1 MEWLGTM
8 LRWLQLT
15 SGVVLLG
22 GFALLLLAPADH
34 TSPAATRWQRVVMAV
49 APWLLALSLVAAVG
63 LLMLQAASVSG
74 RGEAV
79 FEGAEW
85 LRLLERTRYGAVWQV
100 RQAIALLMLLLLLA
114 REPLFTR
121 FGERAVTVAL
131 LGLAVAMNAS
141 AAFSGHGAAT
151 EPVWLAGT
159 GHALHLLAAGAW
171 AGALPAL
178 AYGVYLA
185 ASGHDPLWRPM
196 FALLLRR
203 FSLLAT
209 ICVALIVASGLLIT
223 YLQFGAPTRWPARS
237 DDLLGGLMTVIER
250 SFAPLL
256 STPFGLQVLAKLVLL
271 ALVLLL
277 AARIRWVWM
286 PRLGSGAHGQGGVW
300 RAVAG
305 LLRVELGI
313 VMLILVFA
321 AGLTGTL
328 PAAHDQMVWPLPFR
342 LSIAANWGQ
351 KGVALK
357 VAGAALLALGG
368 LAVLWHTAWSGAGGN
383 VTPGG
388 RRIRL
393 GAAALATV
401 AGLVFGLRTLSVPAY
416 PDTYRR
422 TDISYNAVSVARG
435 AALFSR
441 HCISCH
447 GAGGKGDGPL
457 AARLPAKPVDLT
469 EPHTALHTAGDLF
482 WWLTHGKPQTAMPGF
497 AQEMTPEQRWDVV
510 NFLRAFSAGFQARIL
525 TPQIVPGQPWLGP
538 PDFDFVDQFE
548 QTGSLKTYRENKE
561 SKAVSRESG
570 ICQSNP
576 TPLLNEERENKA
588 VLLVFYS
595 LPFSE
600 QRLGKLASA
609 YPQLRARDTEVLS
622 IALPGT
628 KPPSVRL
635 PFPLVTDGAQEAAA
649 AYLLFRRT
657 LGNAGKTVL
666 GEVPPHMELL
676 IDRFG
681 YVRARW
687 LPQDGEEQND
697 VWRDLQFLQR
707 QIEQIHRE
715 PAILPPPDEHVH

>member
-1 MEWLGTM
+1 M
-8 LRWLQLT
+8 
-15 SGVVLLG
+15 
-22 GFALLLLAPADH
+22 
-34 TSPAATRWQRVVMAV
+34 AA
-49 APWLLALSLVAAVG
+49 APWLLALSLAAAAG

-100 RQAIALLMLLLLLA
+100 RQAIALLMLMLLLLLA
-114 REPLFTR
+114 RESLFTR

-151 EPVWLAGT
+151 EPVWLAGS
-159 GHALHLLAAGAW
+159 GHALHLLAAGFW

-196 FALLLRR
+196 FAVLLRR

-209 ICVALIVASGLLIT
+209 TCVALIVASGLLIT

-237 DDLLGGLMTVIER
+237 DDLLGGLLTVLER

-342 LSIAANWGQ
+342 LSIAATWGQ
-351 KGVALK
+351 KGVAFQ
-357 VAGAALLALGG
+357 VVSAAILSLGG
-368 LAVLWHTAWSGAGGN
+368 LAVLWHTGRSVADGALTTGA
-383 VTPGG
+383 

-393 GAAALATV
+393 GAAALALV
-401 AGLVFGLRTLSVPAY
+401 AGLATGLAALSVPAY

-441 HCISCH
+441 HCIRCH

-457 AARLPAKPVDLT
+457 EARLSTKPADLT
-469 EPHTALHTAGDLF
+469 APHAALHTAGDLF
-482 WWLTHGKPQTAMPGF
+482 WWLTYGKPQTDMPGF
-497 AQEMTPEQRWDVV
+497 AHEMTPEQRWDVV

-525 TPQIVPGQPWLGP
+525 TPQIVPAQPWLGP

-548 QTGSLKTYRENKE
+548 QMGSLKAYRE
-561 SKAVSRESG
+561 SKAVSRASG
-570 ICQSNP
+570 VCQSNP

-687 LPQDGEEQND
+687 LPQDGEEQD
-697 VWRDLQFLQR
+697 DAWSDLQLLQR
-707 QIEQIHRE
+707 QIEQINRE